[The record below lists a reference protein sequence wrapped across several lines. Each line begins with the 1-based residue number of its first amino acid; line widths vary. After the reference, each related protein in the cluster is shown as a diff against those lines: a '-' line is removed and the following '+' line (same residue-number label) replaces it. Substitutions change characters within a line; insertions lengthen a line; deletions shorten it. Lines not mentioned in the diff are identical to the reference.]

1 MDYEIV
7 KVKKEDK
14 DKLYRLLQYALYDG
28 SQYIDND
35 IDEECRFEYGW
46 FDNYF
51 TDDDRD
57 AYFIKNGKSY
67 LGMAM
72 VNENLKFNEEGK
84 CISEFLILPKYRRC
98 HIGKRVAYDIFN
110 MFKGDWEVQPMENNP
125 TAYAF
130 WKNIINEYTNGN
142 YSVKND
148 GIEDVFMFKTK
159 E

>member
-1 MDYEIV
+1 MYYEIV

-28 SQYIDND
+28 SQYIDNE
-35 IDEECRFEYGW
+35 INDECIFEYKW
-46 FDNYF
+46 FNNYF

-57 AYFIKNGKSY
+57 AYFIKDGNKF

-125 TAYAF
+125 IAYSF

-142 YSVKND
+142 YTIKND
-148 GIEDVFMFKTK
+148 GVEDVFIFNNK
-159 E
+159 